1 MRPAIVL
8 AWCVAA
14 CVSAQTAPVTRGE
27 VHAATARMETLVREV
42 LRLPAGSAP
51 APAKPDEAASRAEI
65 TQALARLFRVA
76 EPKFVY
82 TPRPQKFDAS
92 RVRKLPVAADQA
104 ALEKLIRW
112 GGVAPYG
119 PLATNSGGLTPKELG
134 DALGFCVARL
144 AELTHTPSSKFSP
157 GLMRN

>member
-1 MRPAIVL
+1 MRWAIALVGWL
-8 AWCVAA
+8 S
-14 CVSAQTAPVTRGE
+14 VSAMAQTAPVTRGE
-27 VHAATARMETLVREV
+27 VHAATARLEALVREV
-42 LRLPAGSAP
+42 LRLPAGAAP
-51 APAKPDEAASRAEI
+51 APAKPDEVATRTEV

-82 TPRPQKFDAS
+82 TPRPQKFDAG

-104 ALEKLIRW
+104 TLERLIRW
-112 GGVAPYG
+112 GCVAPYG
-119 PLATNSGGLTPKELG
+119 PLATNAAGLTPKELG

-157 GLMRN
+157 GLMRE